1 MKKIFNIGLLLTMLL
16 GMFSF
21 ALPVFAS
28 TPQNFTVLVGAENTA
43 TGVSL
48 MSFFPQTVR
57 IHVGDSITWKSN
69 SSEIHTVSFLAGD
82 SLQEVI
88 IPAPP
93 NMASPL
99 QFNPLVVFPTPL
111 TNGEYDGSTYLNS
124 GIMSTDPGFTQTF
137 SLTFTKEGVFPY
149 VCYIH
154 GEMMSGTVEV
164 VGSGVA
170 VPTPALVQ
178 SRAKSDLQA
187 AWLKVPAVLA
197 KAKAQIVPP
206 EKNSDGTFT
215 HTITVGYESEA
226 VMVMGFFPSHKTV
239 HPGDTVVWKF
249 SATDTAPHTI
259 TFYNGAAD
267 QSMVVIAQGPSGPV
281 ALVNPEVLFPSQA
294 VIQGKPLNNTD
305 FFNSGL
311 ITPGPHDSFSIK
323 VGDISGT
330 LGYECILHDKSG
342 MVGSLF
348 IVPRG
353 SK

>member
-1 MKKIFNIGLLLTMLL
+1 MKKIFHIGLLLSLLL

-21 ALPVFAS
+21 AIPASAS
-28 TPQNFTVLVGAENTA
+28 TAQNFTVLVGAENT
-43 TGVSL
+43 TMGVSL
-48 MSFFPQTVR
+48 MSFYPHTVR
-57 IHVGDSITWKSN
+57 IHVGDTITWKSN
-69 SSEIHTVSFLAGD
+69 SSEIHTVTFLAGET
-82 SLQEVI
+82 LQDVI

-124 GIMSTDPGFTQTF
+124 GIMSTDPGFSQTF

-154 GEMMSGTVEV
+154 GEMMSGTIEV

-178 SRAKSDLQA
+178 SRAKAELQA

-197 KAKAQIVPP
+197 KAKAQNVPP
-206 EKNSDGTFT
+206 IKNPDGTFT
-215 HTITVGYESEA
+215 HTITVGYESGD
-226 VMVMGFFPSHKTV
+226 VMLMSFFPSHKTV
-239 HPGDTVVWKF
+239 HPGDTVVWKL
-249 SATDTAPHTI
+249 SSTDTAPHTI

-267 QSMVVIAQGPSGPV
+267 QSMVMIAQGQSGPV
-281 ALVNPEVLFPSQA
+281 ALVNPVVLFPSQSVLDA
-294 VIQGKPLNNTD
+294 KPLDNTD

-311 ITPGPHDSFSIK
+311 LTPGPHDTFSLK

-330 LGYECILHDKSG
+330 LSYECILHDKSG